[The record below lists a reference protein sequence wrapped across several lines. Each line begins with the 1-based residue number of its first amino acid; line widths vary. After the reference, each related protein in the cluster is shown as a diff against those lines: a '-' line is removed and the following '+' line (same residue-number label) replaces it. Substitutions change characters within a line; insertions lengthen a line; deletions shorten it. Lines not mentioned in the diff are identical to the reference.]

1 MTESNQNFNFGY
13 LKQIDVKEDT
23 TAEFPIVDLTNDEY
37 EPRLIVTCSR
47 TCKPLLEQSAKD
59 AVKNR
64 GRRKTAQANI
74 NFDRIRK
81 EDREIFI
88 EHIIKDWKEVYDGTG
103 NPVTFTKAACSN
115 FINALP
121 DYIFDELRGFC
132 LNPANFA
139 GDIELEEVKQ
149 DLVKNSASGTSSK

>member
-1 MTESNQNFNFGY
+1 MTEQNFNFGY

-23 TAEFPIVDLTNDEY
+23 TAEFPIVDLTNEEY
-37 EPRLIVTCSR
+37 EPRLVVVCSR
-47 TCKPLLEQSAKD
+47 TCKPLLEQSAKQ
-59 AVKNR
+59 ATKNR
-64 GRRKTAQANI
+64 GRRKTSNQNI
-74 NFDRIRK
+74 NFDKLRR

-88 EHIIKDWKEVYDGTG
+88 EHIIKDWKEVYDGQG
-103 NPVTFTKAACSN
+103 NPVTFSKAACTN

-149 DLVKNSASGTSSK
+149 DLVKNSQVDSSSK